1 MSLLSDVKLAA
12 QIFGLVILIITL
24 IPTLRWLITNN
35 TATATQILP
44 GGGNDGVTDSSQDN
58 VQMIAL
64 NVINALGLPI
74 YMQGWLNNRCKRC
87 NPLRPPNKR
96 RPHV

>member
-12 QIFGLVILIITL
+12 QIFGLVILIFTL
-24 IPTLRWLITNN
+24 IPTLRRLFTNN

-44 GGGNDGVTDSSQDN
+44 GGNLAGGGNDGVTDSSQDN

-64 NVINALGLPI
+64 NVINALRLPI
-74 YMQGWLNNRCKRC
+74 YMCVLCGSVVL
-87 NPLRPPNKR
+87 
-96 RPHV
+96 